1 MDISKLK
8 KVGTREEVYKNLAIR
23 TAGNLKKDDIIEKV
37 FGNKT
42 MYISKKLSDKMKEN
56 IQILRTHNPNFMKK
70 MQKKT
75 MVVSTQPSTST
86 TPSTTTPQPNNTS
99 PQASQSLQASQSSN
113 IRKVKGNESIIKN
126 HSNNHAKTHKLSFKV
141 KENAIRTVFYPELKG
156 VDLKE
161 LKNELLREEAEED
174 LGIQIPKTSSSGSKE
189 FTIEEMPDINMAD
202 FE

>member
-1 MDISKLK
+1 MDISKQK

-86 TPSTTTPQPNNTS
+86 ILSTTTSQPNNTS
-99 PQASQSLQASQSSN
+99 QQSQQSSN

-126 HSNNHAKTHKLSFKV
+126 HSNNHAKTQKLSFKV

-174 LGIQIPKTSSSGSKE
+174 LGIQIPKTSSGGSKE
-189 FTIEEMPDINMAD
+189 FTIEELPDDDFNIND
-202 FE
+202 L

>member
-1 MDISKLK
+1 
-8 KVGTREEVYKNLAIR
+8 
-23 TAGNLKKDDIIEKV
+23 
-37 FGNKT
+37 
-42 MYISKKLSDKMKEN
+42 
-56 IQILRTHNPNFMKK
+56 

-86 TPSTTTPQPNNTS
+86 ILSTTTSQPNNTS
-99 PQASQSLQASQSSN
+99 QQSQQSSN

-126 HSNNHAKTHKLSFKV
+126 HSNNHAKTQKLSFKV

-174 LGIQIPKTSSSGSKE
+174 LGIQIPKTSSGGSKE
-189 FTIEEMPDINMAD
+189 FTIEELPDDDFNIND
-202 FE
+202 L